1 MNISSTISKGF
12 NKKTNSEITLFK
24 ESSSSSSE
32 SEVEKNDE
40 KERKKKKSKTKKA
53 SRKRKSKKTKEKRE
67 KKEKKNK
74 ETVNDTV
81 NSPAPSGQAVPVQ
94 SDGIL
99 NTTQEKIA
107 EFVKG
112 NDVLNSTKN
121 NLDELPKEPEKE
133 EGKKSAENSVD
144 EVRFLLL

>member
-1 MNISSTISKGF
+1 MNIRFRISKGF
-12 NKKTNSEITLFK
+12 NKNTNSQITLFK

-32 SEVEKNDE
+32 SENEKNNE

-53 SRKRKSKKTKEKRE
+53 SRKRKSKKTEEKRE

-74 ETVNDTV
+74 ETINNTV

-99 NTTQEKIA
+99 NTTEKSTPEKIG
-107 EFVKG
+107 EIVKG
-112 NDVLNSTKN
+112 NDVLNST
-121 NLDELPKEPEKE
+121 
-133 EGKKSAENSVD
+133 
-144 EVRFLLL
+144 